1 MDIIV
6 LYFIGCLVLSLLM
19 FFNRNALI
27 DYLLFIPFGILQLI
41 FNINCAID
49 YNNASH
55 GTLVPFLNNE
65 FFGFFTQYLFVSD
78 FDSQY
83 FETDGIGLLFLTL
96 LTIISFF
103 CIIHSIIYSY
113 KRNDSLPEIEVYNGS
128 MVLFIATMSGVLVA
142 KHIGLMWAFLE
153 ATTLCASMLIFHNR
167 DKAALEA
174 AWKYIFVCSIAISLA
189 FMGILV
195 LGIALNKG
203 SDHVLDLSIAGLSKE
218 VAFMDPIWLKISFLL
233 VLTGFSTKMGVIP
246 MFTVDID
253 AKDVAPTPVGALLSG
268 GLMNVGFVAILRFY
282 QVFAFSGIQEW
293 MNNVL
298 LITGMASVLFGAVYI
313 SKVKNFKRMFA
324 YSSVE
329 HGGLVLIAL
338 ASGKEGYFAMIFH
351 LLLHACVKASLFLQM
366 GQVYRTYQAISY
378 DKVGSYFKHN
388 PVGAAVILV
397 GLLCVT
403 AMPPSGLFVS
413 EFYIF
418 KGLIYRGH
426 WVYAGVV
433 LILLTIIMYYLSA
446 NVFKLLFSINM
457 VDLKPEERIHPMESF
472 SQVLLLLV
480 VIYFGINP
488 PDELTSFINHVVKV
502 IPQGKL

>member
-6 LYFIGCLVLSLLM
+6 LYFIGCLSVSLLM
-19 FFNRNALI
+19 FVNKNALI
-27 DYLLFIPFGILQLI
+27 DYLLFVPFFILQLI

-65 FFGFFTQYLFVSD
+65 FFSFFTEYLFVSD

-103 CIIHSIIYSY
+103 CIIHSIIYSS
-113 KRNDSLPEIEVYNGS
+113 KSNHTLPEIEVYNGS
-128 MVLFIATMSGVLVA
+128 LVLFIATMSGVLVA

-167 DKAALEA
+167 DKSALEA

-195 LGIALNKG
+195 LGIALKG
-203 SDHVLDLSIAGLSKE
+203 STHVLDLTIAGLSKE
-218 VAFMDPIWLKISFLL
+218 VVIMDPIWLKVSFLL

-253 AKDVAPTPVGALLSG
+253 AKDVAPTPIGALLSG

-282 QVFAFSGIQEW
+282 QVFSYSGIQEW
-293 MNNVL
+293 MNSVL

-313 SKVKNFKRMFA
+313 TKVKNFKRMFA

-338 ASGKEGYFAMIFH
+338 ASGKEGHFAMIFH
-351 LLLHACVKASLFLQM
+351 LIMHALVKSSLFLQL
-366 GQVYRTYQAISY
+366 GQVYRTYQSITY
-378 DKVGSYFKHN
+378 DRVGSYFKHN

-426 WVYAGVV
+426 WFYTSCVF
-433 LILLTIIMYYLSA
+433 LLLTIIMYYLSA
-446 NVFKLLFSINM
+446 NVFKLLFSSNTS
-457 VDLKPEERIHPMESF
+457 DLKLTDKIHPMESS
-472 SQVLLLLV
+472 SQILLLLV
-480 VIYFGINP
+480 VLYFGITP
-488 PDELTSFINHVVKV
+488 PEELTDFINHIVKV
-502 IPQGKL
+502 IPNGKL